1 MDWSGRAVIEGK
13 RGSIPE
19 NLPPILERLKIDP
32 AAYIKFI
39 NRNEKTRFGNFI
51 GPVEAMR
58 DLAERFGKSF
68 LSPSCSPLGRSE
80 GLTGPVARA
89 FCDRAHRKRTRL
101 YGEDARPSE
110 TPWTPGL
117 AAPQ

>member
-1 MDWSGRAVIEGK
+1 MRFDLNAWNK
-13 RGSIPE
+13 NPM
-19 NLPPILERLKIDP
+19 LC
-32 AAYIKFI
+32 IKFI

-68 LSPSCSPLGRSE
+68 LCPSCSPLGRSE

-101 YGEDARPSE
+101 YVEDARPSE
-110 TPWTPGL
+110 TPWTLGM